1 MSKKNKI
8 IWIVLLLI
16 IEVAI
21 LFWIQGR
28 YRTILAEGIAYQTP
42 ASVDIYEDFTNKNY
56 LDVNIPVTSA
66 VWMGKQLPEMGTL
79 IYLTPDKDVEGMLF
93 IKQATKDKP
102 DGEYIEAKVLGYK
115 EGRVLFDF
123 PTVRVYLTNKQFQ
136 KLAKLELTE
145 HIQVRDGKAKK
156 VTTDGKGKINV
167 IIRIHEGHVAIES
180 LLYNGT
186 PLDSAYTMVGNDD
199 YVIPAGEK

>member
-1 MSKKNKI
+1 M
-8 IWIVLLLI
+8 
-16 IEVAI
+16 
-21 LFWIQGR
+21 
-28 YRTILAEGIAYQTP
+28 
-42 ASVDIYEDFTNKNY
+42 
-56 LDVNIPVTSA
+56 NIPVTSA

-123 PTVRVYLTNKQFQ
+123 PTVRVYLTEKQFQ

-156 VTTDGKGKINV
+156 VTTDGKGKIHV
-167 IIRIHEGHVAIES
+167 IIRIHEGNVAIES

>member
-123 PTVRVYLTNKQFQ
+123 PTVRVYLTEKQ
-136 KLAKLELTE
+136 
-145 HIQVRDGKAKK
+145 IQVRDGKAKK
-156 VTTDGKGKINV
+156 VTTDGKGKIHV
-167 IIRIHEGHVAIES
+167 IIRIHEGNVAIES

>member
-42 ASVDIYEDFTNKNY
+42 ASVDIYENFTNKNY

-102 DGEYIEAKVLGYK
+102 DGEYIAAKVLGYK

-123 PTVRVYLTNKQFQ
+123 PTVRVYLT
-136 KLAKLELTE
+136 
-145 HIQVRDGKAKK
+145 
-156 VTTDGKGKINV
+156 
-167 IIRIHEGHVAIES
+167 
-180 LLYNGT
+180 
-186 PLDSAYTMVGNDD
+186 
-199 YVIPAGEK
+199 EK

>member
-123 PTVRVYLTNKQFQ
+123 PTVRVYLTEKQFQ
-136 KLAKLELTE
+136 KLAKLKLTE

-156 VTTDGKGKINV
+156 VTTEGKIHV
-167 IIRIHEGHVAIES
+167 IIRIHEGNVAIES

>member
-66 VWMGKQLPEMGTL
+66 VWMGKQL
-79 IYLTPDKDVEGMLF
+79 
-93 IKQATKDKP
+93 
-102 DGEYIEAKVLGYK
+102 
-115 EGRVLFDF
+115 FD
-123 PTVRVYLTNKQFQ
+123 T
-136 KLAKLELTE
+136 
-145 HIQVRDGKAKK
+145 G
-156 VTTDGKGKINV
+156 
-167 IIRIHEGHVAIES
+167 
-180 LLYNGT
+180 
-186 PLDSAYTMVGNDD
+186 
-199 YVIPAGEK
+199 

>member
-102 DGEYIEAKVLGYK
+102 GGEYIEAKVLGYK

-123 PTVRVYLTNKQFQ
+123 PTVRVYLTEKQFQ

-156 VTTDGKGKINV
+156 VTTDGKGQIHV
-167 IIRIHEGHVAIES
+167 IIRIHEGNVAIES